1 MNGGPLVVVG
11 AGGFLGRH
19 IAAAATARGLD
30 VVPVGRPEQQPVRLR
45 RLLRRGTV
53 VIDAAGRTS
62 GDREQLWD
70 ANVVRLRRLADIAL
84 EAQAALL
91 TIGSAAEYGDP
102 PGERVRES
110 DPAVP
115 VSDYGASKLA
125 GTQAVGELVAAGL
138 TATVAR
144 VFNVVAADR
153 AGRDPAS
160 EFAKVV
166 RELPSSGG
174 VVRAWDSSLVRDLMG
189 VDAAAE
195 LLLDL
200 AAHVG
205 EVPLVNVCTGRGVRW
220 AELID
225 AMAAAR
231 GVPVTIEDTVP
242 GGIQRVV
249 GDPQLL
255 HRLVGRREPPSL
267 DELARAA
274 LGS

>member
-1 MNGGPLVVVG
+1 MKGEPLVVVG

-19 IAAAATARGLD
+19 VVRAAAALGLD
-30 VVPVGRPEQQPVRLR
+30 VVPVGRPEQQPVPLR
-45 RLLRRGTV
+45 GLLRRGTV

-62 GDREQLWD
+62 GDREQLWE
-70 ANVVRLRRLADIAL
+70 ANVVRLRRLAEVAL
-84 EAQAALL
+84 EAGAALL

-102 PGERVRES
+102 PAERVRES
-110 DPAVP
+110 DPAEP

-125 GTQAVGELVAAGL
+125 ATQVVGELAAAGL

-160 EFAKVV
+160 EFARAV
-166 RELPSSGG
+166 RELPPSGG
-174 VVRAWDSSLVRDLMG
+174 VVRAWDSSLVRDLMS
-189 VDAAAE
+189 VDAAAG

-205 EVPLVNVCTGRGVRW
+205 EVPVVNVCTGRGVRW
-220 AELID
+220 ADLIE

-231 GVPVTIEDTVP
+231 GVPVTIEDTAP
-242 GGIQRVV
+242 GGIARVV

-267 DELARAA
+267 GALARAA